1 MSWVLKRALSVSV
14 AAVALLAATA
24 SIAQTRQFNVPSEE
38 AAKSIPEF
46 ARQAGVQITAPVS
59 ELRGRRTQAIVGQQD
74 ARAALAKLLAG
85 TGLEVAS
92 DNGTTIVLRRAAAPT
107 IAPVRNEADQSTQ
120 DSTAMPPPVLEEIV
134 VTAQKRAENVQNVP
148 ITLTAF
154 SARDLERR
162 NIQEVS
168 DLARFTPGF
177 NAAQFSY
184 GKPIFAI
191 RGAEN
196 TFSAA
201 GATKPTGVFVDE
213 VYIPRFSAA
222 NLSLSDVESVSVLKG
237 PQGTLFG
244 RNVTAGAILVQT
256 REPSLQGIEGNARAG
271 IGAYGLYELSGY
283 VSGPL
288 TENTAGSISIERE
301 RRDGYGKDLLTG
313 RDEDDA
319 NSWAGRAKFLFKPS
333 DVFKLQLSADYSHD
347 KNGGR
352 ALSALTLSDGDRRTS
367 ELGIA
372 QTFDRDIAGGAAR
385 FDYGDGPIKLTSI
398 TGYRYSDSFEIFSRS
413 GLNYRSLPSGFQEAG
428 EERERDSAFSQEG
441 RLSYESQA
449 LNLVAGVFYFNEDSE
464 RGFRKYRLAAKTG
477 AITLDNFYDQDV
489 RTTSAAPF
497 ADATWHVTDRFD
509 ITGGIR
515 YTYENKD
522 AQETLTNKTA
532 PAASFTG
539 TASHTWSEVTYRSVA
554 NWRPTSNFTIYGSY
568 ATGFTAGGFNS
579 EADVISAF
587 RTYFNP
593 ERSASLEVGL
603 KSRFADGRGRFNIAG
618 FSTKYKDKQEFVFNN
633 LTFVG
638 NIINAAEA
646 TARGVEGD
654 FAFSPVRALT
664 FSGTFAYLHGK
675 YDQFVIPGAAAATGN
690 PLGNSP
696 RYTYSLS
703 ADLDQP
709 VSWGR
714 LLANVSFTHK
724 DTYRPSATLPQEIP
738 ATGLLNAQA
747 GVGAL
752 DDRWRL
758 MLWGRNLT
766 NEQYP
771 VIVSNYSVNAEWL
784 APPRTYGLRLS
795 YKYQ

>member
-1 MSWVLKRALSVSV
+1 MTKGSKRWLGASV
-14 AAVALLAATA
+14 ATMALLAATA
-24 SIAQTRQFNVPSEE
+24 VAAQTRQFNVPSEE

-59 ELRGRRTQAIVGQQD
+59 ELRGRRTPAITGQQD
-74 ARAALAKLLAG
+74 VRSALAKLLAG

-92 DNGTTIVLRRAAAPT
+92 DNGATIILRRAATPT
-107 IAPVRNEADQSTQ
+107 RISADGGTEQPAS
-120 DSTAMPPPVLEEIV
+120 VLDEVV
-134 VTAQKRAENVQNVP
+134 VTAQKRSESAQNVP

-154 SARDLERR
+154 GARDLEKR
-162 NIQEVS
+162 NIEQVS
-168 DLARFTPGF
+168 DLSRFTPGF

-201 GATKPTGVFVDE
+201 GATKPVGVFIDE
-213 VYIPRFSAA
+213 VYIPRFSAS
-222 NLSLSDVESVSVLKG
+222 NITLSDVQSVSVLKG

-256 REPSLQGIEGNARAG
+256 REPSLQGVEANARAG
-271 IGAYGLYELSGY
+271 VGNYGLREFSGY
-283 VSGPL
+283 VSTPL
-288 TENTAGSISIERE
+288 SDETAVSLSVNRE
-301 RRDGYGKDLLTG
+301 QRDGFGKDLLTG

-319 NSWAGRAKFLFKPS
+319 DTWAARGKFLFKPK
-333 DVFKLQLSADYSHD
+333 DALKLQLSADYGRD

-352 ALSALTLSDGDRRTS
+352 ALSALTGSDTDRRTS
-367 ELGIA
+367 QLGVV
-372 QTFDRDIAGGAAR
+372 QTFERDMAGGSVR
-385 FDYGDGPIKLTSI
+385 IDYGDGPIKLTSI
-398 TGYRYSDSFEIFSRS
+398 TGYRYSDTFEIFSRS
-413 GLNYRSLPSGFQEAG
+413 GLSYLSLASGFQEIG

-441 RLSYESQA
+441 RLTYDGEA
-449 LNLVAGVFYFNEDSE
+449 LSLIAGVFYFNEDSE
-464 RGFRKYRLAAKTG
+464 RGFRKYRLNARTG
-477 AITLDNFYDQDV
+477 AITMDNFYDQDV

-509 ITGGIR
+509 LTGGVR
-515 YTYENKD
+515 YTYEDKD
-522 AQETLTNKTA
+522 AREVLTSKTA
-532 PAASFTG
+532 PATSFTG
-539 TASHTWSEVTYRSVA
+539 IASQSWSEVTYRGVA
-554 NWRPTSNFTIYGSY
+554 TWRPTRDVTLYGSY
-568 ATGFTAGGFNS
+568 ATGFTAGGFNT
-579 EADVISAF
+579 EADVIGAF
-587 RTYFNP
+587 RAYFNP
-593 ERSASLEVGL
+593 ERSASFELGL
-603 KSRFADGRGRFNIAG
+603 KSRFAEGRGRFNVAA

-638 NIINAAEA
+638 NIINAAQA
-646 TARGVEGD
+646 SARGVEAD
-654 FAFSPVRALT
+654 VAYSPIRALT
-664 FSGTFAYLHGK
+664 FSGTFAYLHGE

-709 VSWGR
+709 MAWGR
-714 LLANVSFTHK
+714 LLASASYSHK
-724 DTYRPSATLPQEIP
+724 DSYRPSATLPQAIP
-738 ATGLLNAQA
+738 ATGLLNAQI

-752 DDRWRL
+752 DERWRL

-771 VIVSNYSVNAEWL
+771 LIISNYSVNAEWL
-784 APPRTYGLRLS
+784 APPRTFGLRLS
-795 YKYQ
+795 YRYQ